1 MFRKVL
7 GIILLML
14 IAASTSAPQ
23 AHASSH
29 RYLSIWEL
37 STFIFFTDGAFNP
50 LPLDLTSNPMV
61 TTVLSGGVVKA
72 TNPGQVLV
80 WVEVQHIGF
89 NATFQSLSIDEI
101 LPPDWEVSPIWPIAR
116 GAIHVYFV
124 NTTSFDSPSSS
135 SFSSTVIPQA
145 FEITQPSTITASTS
159 GVHLLIPDFS
169 ATTVGHPLMPYQ
181 SILLSVKLNY
191 ALKGTSQ
198 PVSNYPTVY
207 NPTASSKGW
216 IGFPFYPGSASFS
229 PAGCLGPGTDY
240 LDPSACFFTAYAN
253 VVR

>member
-50 LPLDLTSNPMV
+50 LPVDLTSNPMV

-89 NATFQSLSIDEI
+89 NATGQSL
-101 LPPDWEVSPIWPIAR
+101 
-116 GAIHVYFV
+116 
-124 NTTSFDSPSSS
+124 TTQRC
-135 SFSSTVIPQA
+135 T
-145 FEITQPSTITASTS
+145 
-159 GVHLLIPDFS
+159 
-169 ATTVGHPLMPYQ
+169 
-181 SILLSVKLNY
+181 ILLLVPKV
-191 ALKGTSQ
+191 G
-198 PVSNYPTVY
+198 
-207 NPTASSKGW
+207 
-216 IGFPFYPGSASFS
+216 
-229 PAGCLGPGTDY
+229 
-240 LDPSACFFTAYAN
+240 
-253 VVR
+253 